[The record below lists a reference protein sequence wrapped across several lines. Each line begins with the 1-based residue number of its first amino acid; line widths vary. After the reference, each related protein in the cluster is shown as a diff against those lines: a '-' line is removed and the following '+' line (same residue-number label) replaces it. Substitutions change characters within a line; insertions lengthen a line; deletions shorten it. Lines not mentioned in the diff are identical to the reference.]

1 MAHVNATN
9 EEESSN
15 ILNEVSDEKKD
26 DIQGIASLISDDEVD
41 VAPSTSFSFD
51 NPDDVNGADQN
62 ITGNDGNISNST
74 GTTQ

>member
-1 MAHVNATN
+1 MARVNATN
-9 EEESSN
+9 EEVPSN

-26 DIQGIASLISDDEVD
+26 DIQGIASLISDDEID
-41 VAPSTSFSFD
+41 VAPSTSFDFD
-51 NPDDVNGADQN
+51 NPDDVNGAEQN